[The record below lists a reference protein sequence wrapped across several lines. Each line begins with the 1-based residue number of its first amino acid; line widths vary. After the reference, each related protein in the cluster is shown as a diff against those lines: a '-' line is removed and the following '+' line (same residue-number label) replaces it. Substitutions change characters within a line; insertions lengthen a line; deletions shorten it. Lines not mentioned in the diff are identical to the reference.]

1 MIERILS
8 FNESLNK
15 YINSG
20 QSEVTDQVFFRRMKV
35 CNGCEFYKKTL
46 SRCDKCGCFLHIK
59 ARWATEKCPLNKWD
73 PEVATEQNQETTPP
87 QAQNSTEKLGGCG
100 CGK

>member
-1 MIERILS
+1 MIEKLIS
-8 FNESLNK
+8 FNESLNE

-20 QSEVTDQVFFRRMKV
+20 QADVTDQVFFRRMKI
-35 CNGCEFYKKTL
+35 CTDCEFYKKTL

-59 ARWATEKCPLNKWD
+59 ARWATEKCPIDKWSSEIAAD
-73 PEVATEQNQETTPP
+73 QSQEPSSF
-87 QAQNSTEKLGGCG
+87 QIQNSSEKSGGCG